1 MVCEPYEDLKHA
13 ATSKLASRR
22 YLPNQS
28 TAILSLFLCY
38 REEHRKKKSQK
49 EIVTEQLGRSLDAI
63 SK

>member
-13 ATSKLASRR
+13 VTCKLASRQ

-38 REEHRKKKSQK
+38 RDEDRKKNHKRKQ
-49 EIVTEQLGRSLDAI
+49 
-63 SK
+63 